1 MSVHHGPLASSQWP
15 SKLTEIDVKLT
26 TAACLLSASPVS
38 SASTYE
44 PGAGTLVGLQVE
56 SNPRPCAVLENCFL
70 TIGRFL
76 TYGFPLKFRNSN
88 DYKMATW
95 ITVPGADCLLERYEK
110 DTAHALCAQSIMTN
124 GN

>member
-1 MSVHHGPLASSQWP
+1 MSVHHGPLASSQWQ

-26 TAACLLSASPVS
+26 TAACLLSAGPVS

-44 PGAGTLVGLQVE
+44 PGAGKLVGLQVE
-56 SNPRPCAVLENCFL
+56 SSPRPCSVLES
-70 TIGRFL
+70 GRFL
-76 TYGFPLKFRNSN
+76 TYGLPLKFRNSN
-88 DYKMATW
+88 DYKMATC
-95 ITVPGADCLLERYEK
+95 ITVPGADCLLEQYEK